1 MFKHGLIAMMMVL
14 AASAARAVTIQWTV
28 PCVTDDFLSAT
39 NSTVYLLSSAS
50 EITGSGVWPSASST
64 WDSDKSGYGVGSTV
78 VATAV
83 SFSGYA
89 GGGVFAGSNGYN
101 ETDIFLDVG
110 TLEAEN
116 YYSLVFVS
124 TGNTS
129 ATGSY
134 AVTNS
139 VQYTTATA
147 GENGFADVDINDVL
161 PTYADFL
168 DVPWLASNYVGTPE
182 PTVFALLALGVAGL
196 ALRRRTR

>member
-1 MFKHGLIAMMMVL
+1 MMMVL

-39 NSTVYLLSSAS
+39 NSTVYLLSSS
-50 EITGSGVWPSASST
+50 SSITGPEVWSPASST
-64 WDSDKSGYGVGSTV
+64 WDSDKSGYGVDSEVT
-78 VATAV
+78 ATEV
-83 SFSGYA
+83 PFSGYA

-110 TLEAEN
+110 TLTAGN

-124 TGNTS
+124 KGNTS

-139 VQYTTATA
+139 VQYTAA
-147 GENGFADVDINDVL
+147 GQDGFADVDINGV

-168 DVPWLASNYVGTPE
+168 DVSWLASNYVGTPE